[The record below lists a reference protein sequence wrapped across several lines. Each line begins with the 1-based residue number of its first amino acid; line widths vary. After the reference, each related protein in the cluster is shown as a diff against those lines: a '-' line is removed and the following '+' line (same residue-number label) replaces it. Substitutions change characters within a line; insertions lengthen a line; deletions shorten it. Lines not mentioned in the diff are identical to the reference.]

1 MDDTDPYF
9 CVQDEV
15 FKNIQ
20 LTKTLYDDWRNG
32 AAPIDQKLLTK
43 IRQAIKNIEW
53 DLIDLQETI
62 GAVENNPTKFH
73 LCDKDVSARRQFLT
87 EAKNVVKNV
96 KNHINAS
103 DTDIRRNESSIDFT
117 VHIAPHPSPQ
127 PSSVLCNGDLKVNDQ
142 ATNKIPPSSKT
153 MNSYT
158 TATSNIYSMPH
169 DPLTEQKHLL
179 YEQDNRLDQLGT
191 TISNLKGMSQ
201 RIGDELG
208 DQVVLLDDFNNEMV
222 STESR
227 LDSVTKRT
235 ARLLHLSTDRRQW
248 CAIFSLLITLII
260 ILILFAIL

>member
-87 EAKNVVKNV
+87 EAKNVTQ
-96 KNHINAS
+96 IS
-103 DTDIRRNESSIDFT
+103 GEMSRLLTLRSILR
-117 VHIAPHPSPQ
+117 PHPSPQ